1 MGNIGG
7 GEVLVILVLGLLV
20 LGPERLPEFARKIG
34 KFLTDVKRMSRSFQ
48 EELRSAVEDPEI
60 ESKARAQGALLKQE
74 EQEQEEQEEQANSN
88 DLKDQSS

>member
-7 GEVLVILVLGLLV
+7 GEVLVILLLGLLL

-74 EQEQEEQEEQANSN
+74 DQANSH